1 MLAAEGSAARTHR
14 GELTVLTG
22 AKTIANVA
30 LRWVSVFLPT
40 LERAFGTS
48 TGTLTTVMGVAEL
61 GGLSTVGTGR
71 WLDRG
76 LERRVFVAGL
86 AAVAACS
93 LIALGGTTWTFAAA
107 YAVLVIGVGNL
118 TVAGHA
124 WISHRVAFSARGRS
138 IGAFETSW
146 ALALLV
152 GAPLVAGLIRGFG
165 WRGPFVALTVAA
177 AVAGVAVVRW
187 VSPGVAVAATPTR
200 RVALPRS
207 AYPPMI
213 ASAATAAAGLGMFVV
228 SGAWLDDRYGMS
240 TGGLG
245 AIAAASGAME
255 LASSSAVAT
264 VSDRVGSRR
273 SVVIGLVVLF
283 VGCGGLLAAGG
294 SQVSAIAALLVFLGG
309 FEYAFVSSLTLVSE
323 AAPLAR
329 GQALGVSNAFG
340 TLARSASVVLSGQ
353 LYEAFG
359 ISGSLTWVAIA
370 AGCALAMT
378 LVTRPATGPGGTR
391 R

>member
-1 MLAAEGSAARTHR
+1 MHAADGHGARGRHG
-14 GELTVLTG
+14 GELAVLTG
-22 AKTIANVA
+22 GKTIANVA

-61 GGLSTVGTGR
+61 GGLSTIATGR

-76 LERRVFVAGL
+76 LERRVYVAGM
-86 AAVAACS
+86 AAVAAS
-93 LIALGGTTWTFAAA
+93 SVLALGGTTWTFAVA
-107 YAVLVIGVGNL
+107 YAVLVIGVGNV

-152 GAPLVAGLIRGFG
+152 GAPLVAALIREFG
-165 WRGPFVALTVAA
+165 WRGPYVALTIAAAVGALTVA
-177 AVAGVAVVRW
+177 RW
-187 VSPGVAVAATPTR
+187 VSPGVAVPAAATAD
-200 RVALPRS
+200 VGLPRS

-213 ASAATAAAGLGMFVV
+213 ASAATAAAGLGVFVV

-240 TGGLG
+240 TAGLG
-245 AIAAASGAME
+245 AIAAASGAVE

-264 VSDRVGSRR
+264 LSDRVGSRR
-273 SVVIGLVVLF
+273 SVVIGLVVLLG
-283 VGCGGLLAAGG
+283 GCGGMLAAGG
-294 SQVSAIAALLVFLGG
+294 SRVLAIATLLVFLCG

-329 GQALGVSNAFG
+329 GRAIGVSNAFG
-340 TLARSASVVLSGQ
+340 TLARSGSVVLTGQ

-370 AGCALAMT
+370 AGCAVGMT
-378 LVTRPATGPGGTR
+378 VITRPAPR
-391 R
+391 